1 MTGKFQE
8 KKETDQT
15 DKRRFQK
22 WKKCRFIKTS
32 DEEVAEIFRQA
43 GYPEMN
49 KEGSQF
55 VFVNIGRFE
64 NGEFSTVPVD
74 KCTFSRTV
82 CL

>member
-1 MTGKFQE
+1 ME
-8 KKETDQT
+8 KMP
-15 DKRRFQK
+15 
-22 WKKCRFIKTS
+22 FIKTS
-32 DEEVAEIFRQA
+32 DEEVAELFRQA